1 MHIRYT
7 HHARRRMAQRK
18 VTEAQVRETLE
29 SPDEIEIGDLDEL
42 IAVRRINERELRVV
56 YEEINS
62 TTVVIYTV
70 INARTRS

>member
-1 MHIRYT
+1 MPGGAWRSVKSLRHSFV
-7 HHARRRMAQRK
+7 K
-18 VTEAQVRETLE
+18 TLE